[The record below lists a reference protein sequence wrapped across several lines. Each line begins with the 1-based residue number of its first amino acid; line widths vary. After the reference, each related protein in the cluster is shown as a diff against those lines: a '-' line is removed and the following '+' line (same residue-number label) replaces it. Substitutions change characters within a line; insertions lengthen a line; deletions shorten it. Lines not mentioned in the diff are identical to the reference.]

1 MKLIFRQLALTGIL
15 SVLLISACSTSKT
28 ATKSSQSSM
37 AKKHMPWYKEASQF
51 SKQDQWYYATGM
63 SISTDS
69 LVALDRAKKQARA
82 QLNFGIQ
89 KDIEN
94 LRQNIESEE
103 GNHAIVAR
111 PSFIWM
117 IRGATN
123 YDLKHAVLDDS
134 MVLPKNGIYQAYA
147 KLKYSQK
154 QVTSDLMNALSSVK
168 KYQDSVAN
176 SKAYKK
182 WSASITSGTTGSS
195 K

>member
-1 MKLIFRQLALTGIL
+1 MKLIFRQLAFTGIL
-15 SVLLISACSTSKT
+15 SVLLLSACSTSKT
-28 ATKSSQSSM
+28 ATKSTQTSS
-37 AKKHMPWYKEASQF
+37 ANNHKPWYKEASQF
-51 SKQDQWYYATGM
+51 SKQDQWYYAMGM

-82 QLNFGIQ
+82 KLNYGIQ
-89 KDIEN
+89 NDLEN
-94 LRQNIESEE
+94 LRQNIASEE
-103 GNHAIVAR
+103 GNHATVAR

-123 YDLKHAVLDDS
+123 YDLKHAVVDDV

-168 KYQDSVAN
+168 KYQDSVTN
-176 SKAYKK
+176 SKAYKN
-182 WSASITSGTTGSS
+182 WSTSNASGTADST